1 MRILVAEDDTR
12 LLKSLTHIFESN
24 HYAVDG
30 VSNGTDAYEYAR
42 TNEYDG
48 LVLDIMMP
56 GMDGV
61 AVLKQR

>member
-30 VSNGTDAYEYAR
+30 VSNGTDAYEYAL
-42 TNEYDG
+42 TNTTD
-48 LVLDIMMP
+48 LCSIL
-56 GMDGV
+56 
-61 AVLKQR
+61 